1 MLQFCALF
9 ALWSTA
15 AQTFNLDGHTSHVA
29 VTRDAI
35 YVSTEQSLYQLHLDL
50 SVVRRVSLRGLRF
63 NTEPTF
69 VRVSD
74 EAAWNSTFTV
84 NVLLPFVSNNTM
96 VLCGVLDDDC
106 GYCEV
111 LSLQDVSTVLHA
123 ESILLGPVKN
133 RSASVTFLI
142 TEAMGPKENTYIL
155 STREQ
160 SSKTKKSPCS
170 LEEARLLLFNTDD
183 KQSGSI
189 FSFTVEP
196 PTTFGCR
203 ANSLAVGFIDGFQV
217 DSFIYLFSNVQTSSG
232 NSVRLLWLN
241 AKHKSGQ
248 VKSNTLKSLR
258 GVTLSTGD
266 PPDSR
271 GKLLASSVITGTKP
285 LWWSGVFSV
294 DGSPENTE
302 LLLFDVSPDL
312 SVSVDS
318 DPHFTVQNSTF
329 TEPKLVRPLRTL
341 LKQSHMSSVLAL
353 THRTHWLFFIGT
365 TDGQIIK
372 LVVDKNYQ
380 STCPKVLYR
389 ANDDR
394 EVFPKLHVDEV
405 DHKHIYVAF
414 ASQIMRIPVSKCSTY
429 TTLHDCWSAQDPQC
443 VWCNPTQRCTF
454 ESDCQHSSWVS
465 ISEDFQQEK
474 MISFKSEIN
483 TSGQITVI
491 VELHMSVGP
500 NSPDNFACQ
509 FSQDCKPSPP
519 PSYPQCTC
527 VLSNIL
533 PARGLNLIVKLRM
546 WESILSEKRNLRNCS
561 KITGPPS
568 AALCRVCIAAGCGW
582 SGSSCSWA
590 KRGSSNKIVC
600 QVMESHMNYMKPEI
614 SSVSPKVVSFYGRN
628 HALLKGHNLNHVTG
642 VRIYVDPA
650 CSPSESPV
658 WNNTG
663 ESLTFHI
670 PSTENKGVVQM
681 CLVLPDDSC
690 HGNAKITYRSLP
702 SCKDVKPGSAWL
714 SGGRII
720 TLVGSHM
727 DLVDGVVQSH
737 SPLETR
743 SVLFSK
749 PQNIT
754 YTSLPAENTLTS
766 TVFLKVANQTLNCSK
781 PITYL
786 PDPLFTSYTFRS
798 SGYFSITI
806 QKKADKLDI
815 MLEELSVWAVF
826 EGKEYHCI
834 METKEADFYTCVIK
848 NPPNADFEHLKIQVW
863 NTTVILKPE
872 SKSTSNLMMI
882 FLVLMLGLVLMLCIV
897 LVMLIAY
904 KRKHNKLP
912 VQVNDLMENQ
922 EMDIRNDIR
931 QEGCGAAVLTQDQG
945 PLQISEAL
953 VDTKQ

>member
-29 VTRDAI
+29 VTRDAV

-63 NTEPTF
+63 NTEPRF

-96 VLCGVLDDDC
+96 
-106 GYCEV
+106 
-111 LSLQDVSTVLHA
+111 DVSTVLHA
-123 ESILLGPVKN
+123 ESIFLGPVRS
-133 RSASVTFLI
+133 RSASKKLVSSS
-142 TEAMGPKENTYIL
+142 
-155 STREQ
+155 STPMTNRVGQ
-160 SSKTKKSPCS
+160 SSPYSR
-170 LEEARLLLFNTDD
+170 A
-183 KQSGSI
+183 
-189 FSFTVEP
+189 
-196 PTTFGCR
+196 PTTFGRR
-203 ANSLAVGFIDGFQV
+203 AHSLAVGYIDGFQV

-241 AKHKSGQ
+241 AKHESGQ

-414 ASQIMRIPVSKCSTY
+414 ANQIMRIPVSKCSTY

-454 ESDCQHSSWVS
+454 ESDCQNSSWVS

-533 PARGLNLIVKLRM
+533 PARGAECVLQLDVVGAAAVVPGQ
-546 WESILSEKRNLRNCS
+546 KR
-561 KITGPPS
+561 
-568 AALCRVCIAAGCGW
+568 
-582 SGSSCSWA
+582 
-590 KRGSSNKIVC
+590 
-600 QVMESHMNYMKPEI
+600 
-614 SSVSPKVVSFYGRN
+614 
-628 HALLKGHNLNHVTG
+628 
-642 VRIYVDPA
+642 
-650 CSPSESPV
+650 
-658 WNNTG
+658 
-663 ESLTFHI
+663 
-670 PSTENKGVVQM
+670 
-681 CLVLPDDSC
+681 
-690 HGNAKITYRSLP
+690 
-702 SCKDVKPGSAWL
+702 
-714 SGGRII
+714 
-720 TLVGSHM
+720 
-727 DLVDGVVQSH
+727 
-737 SPLETR
+737 
-743 SVLFSK
+743 
-749 PQNIT
+749 
-754 YTSLPAENTLTS
+754 
-766 TVFLKVANQTLNCSK
+766 
-781 PITYL
+781 
-786 PDPLFTSYTFRS
+786 
-798 SGYFSITI
+798 
-806 QKKADKLDI
+806 
-815 MLEELSVWAVF
+815 
-826 EGKEYHCI
+826 
-834 METKEADFYTCVIK
+834 VIK
-848 NPPNADFEHLKIQVW
+848 CK
-863 NTTVILKPE
+863 
-872 SKSTSNLMMI
+872 
-882 FLVLMLGLVLMLCIV
+882 
-897 LVMLIAY
+897 
-904 KRKHNKLP
+904 
-912 VQVNDLMENQ
+912 
-922 EMDIRNDIR
+922 
-931 QEGCGAAVLTQDQG
+931 
-945 PLQISEAL
+945 
-953 VDTKQ
+953 